1 LQSSTVNR
9 VQTADTSSRDRLLDT
24 ALALFASRGYAATST
39 AEIQKACGMS
49 PGSGALYRHFRSKG
63 DVLRAA
69 LRRGLDRMRT
79 SPAWRHATTPAER
92 LDALASVAAAAQQT
106 ITDNA
111 DLIRLMLVE
120 PNAAPDMVDEL
131 WVRNFAV
138 AHQIMGQALRASA
151 EDAGT
156 QIDDPEAISAVLLAA
171 LSYAP
176 VMEVLLGRPPGDM
189 DPNRF
194 RDAWLR
200 LSRAVFTH
208 GVPD

>member
-1 LQSSTVNR
+1 
-9 VQTADTSSRDRLLDT
+9 VQTSETSSRDRLLDT
-24 ALALFASRGYAATST
+24 ALGLFASRGYAATTT

-49 PGSGALYRHFRSKG
+49 PGSGALYRHFRSKS

-79 SPAWRHATTPAER
+79 SPAFRDATTPAER
-92 LDALASVAAAAQQT
+92 LDALATVAAAAQQT

-111 DLIRLMLVE
+111 DVMRLMLVE
-120 PNAAPDMVDEL
+120 PDAARDMVDEL
-131 WVRNFAV
+131 WVDNLAV
-138 AHQIMGQALRASA
+138 AHQIMGHALQASA
-151 EDAGT
+151 DDAGT
-156 QIDDPEAISAVLLAA
+156 QIGDPEAISAVLLAA

-176 VMEVLLGRPPGDM
+176 IMEVLIGRAPGGM
-189 DPNRF
+189 DPGRF

>member
-1 LQSSTVNR
+1 

-49 PGSGALYRHFRSKG
+49 PGSGALYRHFRSKS

-79 SPAWRHATTPAER
+79 SQAWRQATTPTER
-92 LDALASVAAAAQQT
+92 LDALASVAQAAQQT

-111 DLIRLMLVE
+111 DLVRLMLHE
-120 PNAAPDMVDEL
+120 PDALPDMVEEL
-131 WVRNFAV
+131 WVTNLAF
-138 AHQIMGQALRASA
+138 AHQIMGQALQASA
-151 EDAGT
+151 QEAGT
-156 QIDDPEAISAVLLAA
+156 EIDDPEAISAVLLAA

-176 VMEVLLGRPPGDM
+176 LMEVLLGRTPGGM
-189 DPNRF
+189 DPDRF

>member
-1 LQSSTVNR
+1 M
-9 VQTADTSSRDRLLDT
+9 QTADTSSRDRLLDT

-49 PGSGALYRHFRSKG
+49 PSSGALYRHFRSKS

-111 DLIRLMLVE
+111 DLVRLMLLE
-120 PNAAPDMVDEL
+120 PDAAPDMVDEL
-131 WVRNFAV
+131 WVRNFAF

-151 EDAGT
+151 EDTGT
-156 QIDDPEAISAVLLAA
+156 EIDDPEAISAVLLAA

-176 VMEVLLGRPPGDM
+176 VMEVLLGRAPADM
-189 DPNRF
+189 DPDRF

-200 LSRAVFTH
+200 LSRSVFTH
-208 GVPD
+208 GVPN